1 MRLFVR
7 ATIVLSAALAAA
19 TLAGCTQ
26 QSESG
31 NAAAPVLTN
40 GAAPQAGMRGD
51 ESADSASAKAAR
63 ELVERYFAMIDKRDY
78 AGAYRLW
85 GNGGKDAGGTPQE
98 FAESFAIYSKYE
110 PQAGTASEIHAREGM
125 QYVLVTAKAH
135 VENKKTRKTADREG
149 TVMLRRSTNPDDP
162 VAEKRDWRIWGVD
175 LRARS

>member
-1 MRLFVR
+1 MRV
-7 ATIVLSAALAAA
+7 TIVLSAVLAAA

-26 QSESG
+26 QRDSG
-31 NAAAPVLTN
+31 NAAPPAPTN
-40 GAAPQAGMRGD
+40 SAAPQAGMRGD
-51 ESADSASAKAAR
+51 EPADSASAKAAR

-85 GNGGKDAGGTPQE
+85 GNGGKDAGGTVEQ
-98 FAESFAIYSKYE
+98 FAETFAIYSKYE
-110 PQAGTASEIHAREGM
+110 PQAGVASEIHAREGM

-162 VAEKRDWRIWGVD
+162 VAEKREWRIWGVD
-175 LRARS
+175 LRVPS